1 MDAVAEFRK
10 EQEENIRA
18 MTQDRNTKRIDR
30 LFLDHV
36 TDYKYGYY
44 FTPKGFAHGFLALEE
59 GSVMNYLLGAQYV
72 KDVDGGIVWNDPELA
87 ICWPVEQADNLLI
100 AEKDRLLP
108 SFSTFC
114 SRWGGL
120 PCGVEL

>member
-18 MTQDRNTKRIDR
+18 MTQDRNTKRIGR

-44 FTPKGFAHGFLALEE
+44 LTW
-59 GSVMNYLLGAQYV
+59 M
-72 KDVDGGIVWNDPELA
+72 
-87 ICWPVEQADNLLI
+87 
-100 AEKDRLLP
+100 
-108 SFSTFC
+108 
-114 SRWGGL
+114 
-120 PCGVEL
+120 